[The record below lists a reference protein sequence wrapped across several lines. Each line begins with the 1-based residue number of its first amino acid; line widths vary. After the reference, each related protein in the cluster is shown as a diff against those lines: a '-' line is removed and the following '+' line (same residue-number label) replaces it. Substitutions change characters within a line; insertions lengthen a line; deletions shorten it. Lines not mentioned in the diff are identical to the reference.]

1 MLHFLTL
8 SKFLLKKFPK
18 LLAVHIPTPAF
29 LCILLPDPIAVI
41 KPSNTV
47 LIAGHEWEGGCG
59 HGADV
64 PACGPCFFVEV
75 GETGAD
81 GFVGLESAGWSE
93 EEQAGWGEG
102 VVGGEL
108 QHPMIYATLIGAIE
122 PIDTEMEVQQ
132 PFPCH
137 YNMGDGLF
145 VQAGLLFLET

>member
-1 MLHFLTL
+1 M
-8 SKFLLKKFPK
+8 
-18 LLAVHIPTPAF
+18 
-29 LCILLPDPIAVI
+29 
-41 KPSNTV
+41 
-47 LIAGHEWEGGCG
+47 
-59 HGADV
+59 
-64 PACGPCFFVEV
+64 EV

-81 GFVGLESAGWSE
+81 GFVGLESARWSE

-137 YNMGDGLF
+137 YHMGDGLV
-145 VQAGLLFLET
+145 VQAGLLFLETEQGELLGGHWRV